1 MIEAALYSK
10 LKDSLVKCNLCRHGC
25 TIQVGKRGL
34 CGVRENKDG
43 SLYSLVYDKIVS
55 TNVDPIEKKPLFH
68 FAPGT
73 KSFSIATMGCNFRCS
88 FCQNYSI
95 SQPPH
100 ETGEIVGHS
109 MAPRSLA
116 EMAVNLGC
124 ESIAYTYTEP
134 TVYYEIARDTMIQAK
149 KMGLLN
155 CFVTN
160 GYMSRDMLD
169 DCRGLIDGA
178 NVDLKAFN
186 DDFYRKY
193 CNARLEGVLDSLK
206 YLREIGVWLEVT
218 TLLIP
223 GLNDDPNEIAGLA
236 RFIKNELGPQTP
248 WHVSR
253 FFPRFKETGIPPTD
267 ALALRKVRQV
277 GLDEG
282 LYYVYTGNIPW
293 DPGEKTFCP
302 GCSYTLIERSGYTI
316 EKYAIKE
323 GQCPKCKYKVEGVEL

>member
-10 LKDSLVKCNLCRHGC
+10 IGDDLVKCKLCRHGC
-25 TIQVGKRGL
+25 TIQNGKRGL
-34 CGVRENKDG
+34 CGVRENRDG
-43 SLYSLVYDKIVS
+43 TLYSLVYDRIVS

-73 KSFSIATMGCNFRCS
+73 KSFSLATMGCNFRCS

-95 SQPPH
+95 SQTPGQ
-100 ETGEIVGHS
+100 TGEIEGQNLS
-109 MAPRSLA
+109 PRQLA
-116 EMAVNLGC
+116 EMAVSSGC

-134 TVYYEIARDTMIQAK
+134 TVFYELARDTMIQSK

-186 DDFYRKY
+186 DGFYRKY
-193 CNARLEGVLDSLK
+193 CNGRLDGVLDSLK
-206 YLREIGVWLEVT
+206 YLRETGVWIEVT

-223 GLNDDPNEIAGLA
+223 GLNDDPNEIRELA
-236 RFIKNELGPQTP
+236 RFIKNELGPHVP
-248 WHVSR
+248 WHISR
-253 FFPRFKETGIPPTD
+253 FFPRYKETGIPPTD
-267 ALALRKVRQV
+267 AMVLRKVRQV

-293 DPGEKTFCP
+293 DPGEKTYCP

-316 EKYAIKE
+316 EKYAIKD
-323 GQCPKCKYKVEGVEL
+323 GKCPKCKYEVEGVEL